1 MRSDRTHARRPRPR
15 PAQPRAALCA
25 RVSTVGHGEDVGLQ
39 LDELFQVAD
48 QPRWDVVGIYEDA
61 GGAGGGSAPGPGGHG
76 PDRILGEVEST
87 APIWYPFRAVSWG
100 RRMQL
105 HWNSRYRDLIGGLDI
120 LGVRQVDQS
129 LELELVGGLTT
140 VAPRAR
146 YLSLLTWALSAMYEH
161 GKSTDGAELH
171 GTLAQ
176 QNAVLTRFEFLVA
189 VATQVGARTG
199 EPGSTTGIV
208 GSDVYREA
216 LFQVSE
222 EGGSALPD
230 ARRPGVLNAYGSP
243 MQGFGLTHQ
252 VAGGPLAIAPRGREL
267 FDSMGIPD
275 AVTALLFEGHA
286 LAPSNVEVV
295 SEHLSLNGLQRNQ
308 SERIALLA
316 ALDEAAPSG
325 GSRAVARTERFR
337 ATRVWAIRMLEQA
350 PSSADGL
357 VDRAYADLVQGRAS
371 TPIAMQW
378 GEVALRKRVHFALEL
393 LLSALAATVEPNRGS
408 SVTEVIES
416 LFQAVDGH
424 APCPELAEAIGKSP
438 VDFHAPWAEWRDR
451 VASDAFLD
459 TPPSRTYRDLGHAWQ
474 LVAAMALLVAAERQS
489 RSAVLAGQVPDR
501 QRALESTL
509 PRVREVTGSFA
520 GVTANIVRTEV
531 AARHLRHTMRKM
543 SQGQNNSLRFFP
555 RGERLVPT
563 GVGTAPGFSLTR
575 LSAVLQVLADLGHL
589 QWTQSGFAPTSAGL
603 DWAKEASA

>member
-1 MRSDRTHARRPRPR
+1 
-15 PAQPRAALCA
+15 
-25 RVSTVGHGEDVGLQ
+25 
-39 LDELFQVAD
+39 
-48 QPRWDVVGIYEDA
+48 
-61 GGAGGGSAPGPGGHG
+61 
-76 PDRILGEVEST
+76 
-87 APIWYPFRAVSWG
+87 
-100 RRMQL
+100 MQL

-140 VAPRAR
+140 VAPRTR

-161 GKSTDGAELH
+161 GRSSDGAEVH

-176 QNAVLTRFEFLVA
+176 QNAVLTRLEFLVA
-189 VATQVGARTG
+189 VATQAGARTG

-216 LFQVSE
+216 LVQVSE
-222 EGGSALPD
+222 EGGAALPD

-267 FDSMGIPD
+267 VDSMAIPD
-275 AVTALLFEGHA
+275 AVTELLFEGDA
-286 LAPSNVEVV
+286 LAPANVKVV
-295 SEHLSLNGLQRNQ
+295 LEHLSLNGLQRNQ

-325 GSRAVARTERFR
+325 GTRAVARTERFR

-371 TPIAMQW
+371 TPIARQW

-393 LLSALAATVEPNRGS
+393 LLSALAATVEPDRGS
-408 SVTEVIES
+408 SVTEVVEALS
-416 LFQAVDGH
+416 QALEGH
-424 APCPELAEAIGKSP
+424 PPPPELAEAVGPSA
-438 VDFHAPWAEWRDR
+438 VDFRAPWAEWRDR

-459 TPPSRTYRDLGHAWQ
+459 TPPKRTYRHLAPAWQ

-489 RSAVLAGQVPDR
+489 LSAIRAGHVPDR
-501 QRALESTL
+501 QRALESTF
-509 PRVREVTGSFA
+509 PQVREHAGSFA
-520 GVTANIVRTEV
+520 GVTANIARTEV

-563 GVGTAPGFSLTR
+563 GVGTVPGFSLTR
-575 LSAVLQVLADLGHL
+575 LGAVLQVLADLGHL
-589 QWTQSGFAPTSAGL
+589 ESTPSGFAPTAAGL
-603 DWAKEASA
+603 AWAQEAEA